1 MACFLPSSRTS
12 GPIRLEDSL
21 SKLDILE
28 KSISLEVPTC
38 DTLDENEEL
47 EQRLKALKEEI
58 QDAKIDWYIVPSED
72 EHQSE
77 EVGDSEKRRQYIS
90 GFTGSAGTALIPSS
104 TSQSA
109 LLFVDSRYWI
119 QAEQQVPKGWKV
131 VRVGSSSGNGSGR
144 ADAQSGWVNWVVDE
158 LDEGSRVGID
168 PKLISLELVRSIR
181 SHLSSIDSSTTL
193 VPLSTNLIDKIRNV
207 PARSLGPISPY
218 PLALSGEHTPSK
230 LSRAR
235 EAISKAVGGNR
246 KSKVEEWVYILPT
259 LPAIAWL
266 LNYRCPSDIPFCP
279 VAYAYLVLTPSQC
292 AVFVDKR
299 KIENDLN
306 ERWKEEDVEVRDY
319 GVEEVGKFVK
329 AFVGENAE
337 GRNVRVFSPAE
348 CSWAL
353 AEACSPSK
361 ITTIACPIDVLKAVK
376 NPVEQQNFRNAYL
389 RDGRA
394 MVRWL
399 AWLEKMLLKDG
410 RKVGEWAAAQ
420 GLTRERRK
428 EDYFAGLA
436 YEDISASGPN
446 SALPHY
452 APQRGKDRLIDPD
465 TTYLI
470 DSGAQYQDA
479 TIDTTRTFYFGSSP
493 SPELRRAYTR
503 VLQGHIAV
511 SMAKFPRGMP
521 GDRLGMLARKA
532 LYDDGLDFGHGVGHG
547 IGSYLGVHE
556 SPMYSHNVAFKPGH
570 ITTIEPGYYKEG
582 EWGIRIESVLLCRQ
596 VETPEDAEASQFLE
610 WERVTQVPIQTS
622 LVDWSLMAKYEMRW
636 LNEHNKSVQEA
647 LEPFLQGDED
657 AEAWEWLKKACKPHK
672 IWPWDGV

>member
-1 MACFLPSSRTS
+1 MACFLPSSRAP

-21 SKLDILE
+21 SNLDIGE
-28 KSISLEVPTC
+28 KSINLEFPTY
-38 DTLDENEEL
+38 DTLDGSEEL
-47 EQRLKALKEEI
+47 EQRLKAVKNEI
-58 QDAKIDWYIVPSED
+58 QDANVDWYIVPSED

-77 EVGDSEKRRQYIS
+77 GVGDSEKRRQYIS

-131 VRVGSSSGNGSGR
+131 VRVGSSSGGGSGR
-144 ADAQSGWVNWVVDE
+144 ADAQNGWVDWIVNE
-158 LDEGSRVGID
+158 LEEGSRVGID
-168 PKLISLELVRSIR
+168 PKLISLDLVRSIR
-181 SHLSSIDSSTTL
+181 SRLSSIDSSITL

-207 PARSLGPISPY
+207 PARSLGPINPY
-218 PLALSGEHTPSK
+218 PLALSGEDTPSK

-235 EAISKAVGGNR
+235 KAITEAVGGKR
-246 KSKVEEWVYILPT
+246 KGKAEEWVYILPT

-299 KIENDLN
+299 KVENELN
-306 ERWKEEDVEVRDY
+306 ERWKGEDVEVRDY

-329 AFVGENAE
+329 AFVGGDEE
-337 GRNVRVFSPAE
+337 KRKVRVFSPAE

-353 AEACSPSK
+353 AKACSPHG
-361 ITTIACPIDVLKAVK
+361 ITTITCPIDILKAVK

-399 AWLEKMLLKDG
+399 AWLEKMLLKDE

-493 SPELRRAYTR
+493 SPELKRAYTR

-511 SMAKFPRGMP
+511 SLAKFPTGMP

-556 SPMYSHNVAFKPGH
+556 NPMYSRSIAFEPGH

-582 EWGIRIESVLLCRQ
+582 EWGIRIESVLLCKQ
-596 VETPEDAEASQFLE
+596 VETPEDAEPSHFLE
-610 WERVTQVPIQTS
+610 WERITQVPIQTS

-636 LNEHNKSVQEA
+636 LNEHNKTVQEA
-647 LEPFLQGDED
+647 LEPLLQGDED
-657 AEAWEWLKKACKPHK
+657 AGAREWLTKACKPHK